1 MFFCYLGGGI
11 WEETSEEMHLGGL
24 CEEGRSWIDS
34 GRSLSKQ
41 KGAYKLK
48 LFGELYKKSFV
59 QLNLERGSYHAH
71 RFMRKKPAQHR
82 PHLGKSALRHSRG
95 MGMVHRR
102 VQKRSS
108 MAWFNRV
115 ITATSS
121 RTTVSGELQE
131 RNMGAVFL

>member
-1 MFFCYLGGGI
+1 MLFCYLGRGI

-24 CEEGRSWIDS
+24 CEGGRSWLDS
-34 GRSLSKQ
+34 EGSLSTPE
-41 KGAYKLK
+41 GAYKLK

-59 QLNLERGSYHAH
+59 QLNLERGSYHVH